1 MIVYDT
7 IWYIL
12 YYTYPYFMIVY
23 HDSIVYMIFDSKY
36 DSTIT
41 FFDVEYVWYDMWKNT
56 IIIISYHNH
65 DLWFWCWIC
74 LMFIWF
80 WMILMILNDVD
91 LYKDNPLL
99 CSWYNGSVLFVFL
112 QSDVQEEN
120 SQGFW
125 GSTNQET
132 SLQNFTFLSL
142 GVVDWMEPFLGHLLR
157 LQNEIPLN
165 PQTELFLRQLRL
177 FVNQHVFFAGLN
189 QVWAC
194 DDFIS
199 VLYFLRCHQRS
210 ISQNYLSSFASK
222 KRSNASMSIFPLHP
236 SPC

>member
-1 MIVYDT
+1 M
-7 IWYIL
+7 
-12 YYTYPYFMIVY
+12 
-23 HDSIVYMIFDSKY
+23 
-36 DSTIT
+36 
-41 FFDVEYVWYDMWKNT
+41 
-56 IIIISYHNH
+56 
-65 DLWFWCWIC
+65 
-74 LMFIWF
+74 
-80 WMILMILNDVD
+80 
-91 LYKDNPLL
+91 
-99 CSWYNGSVLFVFL
+99 LFVFL

-189 QVWAC
+189 QV
-194 DDFIS
+194 
-199 VLYFLRCHQRS
+199 
-210 ISQNYLSSFASK
+210 
-222 KRSNASMSIFPLHP
+222 
-236 SPC
+236 